1 MVASQQDL
9 ESLSARLSTD
19 ANPIAIDA
27 ERASGYRYFQRAYLL
42 QINHGA
48 HGIYLIDPIAIQ
60 DFQPLAL
67 ALTNREW
74 VIHAAIQD
82 LPCLAELGL
91 SPNKLFDTELA
102 GRLLGMPRVALA
114 VMLETYLGVNLKKQH
129 SAADW
134 SRRPLPAKWLDYAA
148 LDVAYLL
155 RLRDLVEAELQAA
168 GKLDWAYQEF
178 EAARKFTPSP
188 KGDQPWRRLSGVHLI
203 ADPRGRAV
211 ARSLWYARDELA
223 QKLDIAP
230 GRLLTDAAILA
241 TAQSIPPSSSQMAK
255 MDGYSRPESR
265 AHLEIWWA
273 AIKRAMSEPK
283 DKLPPRSAAKERT
296 HANQNANQN
305 ASRNTET
312 DPEATMR
319 LANAKVA
326 VIELSQE
333 LRIPPENLVT
343 TGVLRLAAALTPS
356 KLTAKGL
363 AQILRENGS
372 RPWQISLVTDRL
384 LAALQ
389 SPEALTPPAASQ

>member
-296 HANQNANQN
+296 HANQNA
-305 ASRNTET
+305 SRNTET